1 MADKK
6 DNNKP
11 LLPNKAPRGN
21 YQIWVILATLAVIFG
36 VVYMNTSA
44 KLNVKSQD
52 ELKEMVKNGD
62 VKEVILVKNKDIV
75 ELTLT
80 PEALNNAK
88 YKNDI
93 TTGPWSNG
101 EAGPHFEV
109 RIIDKG
115 NFDAW
120 FR

>member
-21 YQIWVILATLAVIFG
+21 YQVWVILGTLVVIFG
-36 VVYMNTSA
+36 VVYMNTSNNL
-44 KLNVKSQD
+44 KEKSQD

-62 VKEVILVKNKDIV
+62 VKEVVLIKGHDLVEV
-75 ELTLT
+75 TLT
-80 PEALNNAK
+80 SDALSNAK
-88 YKNDI
+88 YKQEI

-101 EAGPHFEV
+101 ETGPHFEV
-109 RIIDKG
+109 KIVDAG
-115 NFDAW
+115 NF
-120 FR
+120 